1 MSVPQRPIQ
10 NTTMAMGSVLC
21 GFLWFWLLWH
31 DAKPHEIDPARCKI
45 WGPGLTPDRI
55 VMPARYFFI
64 ELVDSLDQRFALSLD
79 TVRSSNEHE
88 LNSAKNRM
96 EKKMGGMYRTVP
108 DRSSMKS
115 SSSVSY
121 SLLSDRSQM
130 ENLQ

>member
-1 MSVPQRPIQ
+1 
-10 NTTMAMGSVLC
+10 
-21 GFLWFWLLWH
+21 
-31 DAKPHEIDPARCKI
+31 
-45 WGPGLTPDRI
+45 
-55 VMPARYFFI
+55 MPARYFFI